1 LNDILLLAPTDVVT
15 KTPTVP
21 LPAGATAVI
30 CVAEATLKLVAATLP
45 NVTAVAPVKF
55 VPVMVTVVPLD
66 PYEGLRLVI
75 VGALVVLAVQVL
87 YAWHTGMKKLL
98 HPVITGNDV
107 NNRSTK
113 RRTAEALRIRGRPAI
128 RKFLLWHDKNIRN

>member
-1 LNDILLLAPTDVVT
+1 
-15 KTPTVP
+15 
-21 LPAGATAVI
+21 
-30 CVAEATLKLVAATLP
+30 
-45 NVTAVAPVKF
+45 
-55 VPVMVTVVPLD
+55 MVTVVPLD